1 MESKKK
7 TSDYSQG
14 KIYKIVCN
22 KTGLIYIGSTYR
34 SLEERL
40 KEHVDNCKKYLDKKS
55 NHLISSIYVI
65 YYNNYTIELIEN
77 YPCLNRKELE
87 KKEFYYISNSDCVNS
102 MRYLHDKNVK
112 PSLDIEIQINKE
124 RKEHRLKNIQMI
136 IDNFEVEDLKKIL
149 LRYGLDE
156 YKQNNKA

>member
-1 MESKKK
+1 MEDNKK

-22 KTGLIYIGSTYR
+22 KTGLVYIGSTYR

-40 KEHVDNCKKYLDKKS
+40 KEHISSCKKFLDKKT
-55 NHLISSIYVI
+55 NTLISSIYVI
-65 YYNNYTIELIEN
+65 YYNNYSMELIE
-77 YPCLNRKELE
+77 YFPCLNRKQLE
-87 KKEFYYISNSDCVNS
+87 EREFYYISNSECVNS
-102 MRYLHDKNVK
+102 MRYMHDKNK
-112 PSLDIEIQINKE
+112 ILSLQMKIKINKDRQE
-124 RKEHRLKNIQMI
+124 QRLKIINMI
-136 IDNFEVEDLKKIL
+136 INKYDKDDLKKIL